1 MVFIIYVHGNPSADV
16 YENIKMAKDS
26 TDAAVEAWVCNPAHE
41 DFEEMQEIIA
51 DYGGSLYHS
60 VDDAYVA
67 LVTASIAM
75 ATPAWTRA
83 EGKNKNGG
91 LNEKGRKSY
100 PGHLKRPQP
109 HGKRH
114 KSFCA
119 RMKGM
124 RAKMKNTKRKN
135 DPKSRINLALK
146 KWNCR

>member
-1 MVFIIYVHGNPSADV
+1 MVFTVYVHGDDSAPAYANVVVAD
-16 YENIKMAKDS
+16 DG
-26 TDAAVEAWVCNPAHE
+26 TDAAVEAWVCDPEHE
-41 DFEEMQEIIA
+41 DYEELSDMVEE
-51 DYGGSLYHS
+51 YGGSLYKS
-60 VDDAYVA
+60 IDDAYVA

-100 PGHLKRPQP
+100 PGHLKRPQA

-124 RAKMKNTKRKN
+124 RAKMKNQKKKR
-135 DPKSRINLALK
+135 DPKSRINLSLK
-146 KWNCR
+146 KWNC